1 MPIILPE
8 TSIATGNWPLS
19 KMTLLSKESHVHFH
33 GCFSR
38 HVAGDFPIT
47 PPLELT
53 WRHRWTKSVSYRGPE
68 WNGPGKLESARI
80 IRTNPRLHQLHS
92 PNWKTCKKHVTCVHH
107 MHVHVC
113 SIHVYVYVHILYIYI
128 YWFTRL
134 FFAAKFDAEYIA
146 AVWLI
151 LAIRIDLQ
159 PRCLRLS
166 NGLHTLAK
174 HRRKWRWENKQLG
187 LSNNGPIMG

>member
-68 WNGPGKLESARI
+68 WNGPGKLESDAR

-113 SIHVYVYVHILYIYI
+113 SMHVYVYVHIFYIG
-128 YWFTRL
+128 L
-134 FFAAKFDAEYIA
+134 
-146 AVWLI
+146 
-151 LAIRIDLQ
+151 LASFLLPNLMQSTSLQ
-159 PRCLRLS
+159 FGWSWPSELTCS
-166 NGLHTLAK
+166 PGASDFQTA
-174 HRRKWRWENKQLG
+174 
-187 LSNNGPIMG
+187 STP